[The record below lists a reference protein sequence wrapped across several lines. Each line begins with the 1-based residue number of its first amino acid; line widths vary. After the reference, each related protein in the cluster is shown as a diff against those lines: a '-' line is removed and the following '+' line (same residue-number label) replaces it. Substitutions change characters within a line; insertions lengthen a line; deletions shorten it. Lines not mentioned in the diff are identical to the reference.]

1 MNKKRLFSALALSAL
16 LGTALAMPASASAH
30 EGTVKKSVTVF
41 KSGEH
46 HSDRHRGK
54 NERYQ
59 PVSRGW
65 SAPNHGHS
73 HKYNHHKSRG
83 KGHKYGHRKHRYER
97 YERHGHR
104 SHRRHRDH
112 YPVRQ
117 PRYERR
123 DSGVR
128 VHIGY
133 DLVL

>member
-30 EGTVKKSVTVF
+30 EGVVKKTVTVVHG
-41 KSGEH
+41 GEYRG
-46 HSDRHRGK
+46 DRHRGK
-54 NERYQ
+54 VERYQ

-65 SAPNHGHS
+65 STQNHGHS
-73 HKYNHHKSRG
+73 HPKYRG

-97 YERHGHR
+97 HEHYGRHEHR
-104 SHRRHRDH
+104 GHRDH

-117 PRYERR
+117 PRHERR